1 MKRRFAQYK
10 DKKYAAMI
18 PDVIEN
24 KLMAKTEDN
33 TTVITLYGVIG
44 SWHDDISANMVV
56 AMLDEVDT
64 PNITI
69 RLNSP
74 GGEAD
79 QGISIYNRI
88 KDHPAK
94 VKIIVDGMAASAGGI
109 ICMAADELVMNTGSL
124 FMMHEAL
131 TFFFGNKNDVSKEMV
146 VLEKL
151 DEAQADI
158 FMTKANVSREEIM
171 TLLENETWFT
181 ASELVDFGLA
191 TATEDVEP
199 SAPVSAEA
207 YKKSILTR
215 FQKVEPDKK
224 TPPAA
229 SVSTSTNMLDRF
241 KRPE

>member
-10 DKKYAAMI
+10 DKKFAAMI

-24 KLMAKTEDN
+24 KLMAKVEND

-44 SWHDDISANMVV
+44 TYYDDISAEKVV
-56 AMLDEVDT
+56 SLLDEVDT

-109 ICMAADELVMNTGSL
+109 ICMAADELIMNTGSL

-131 TFFFGNKNDVSKEMV
+131 TFFFGNKSDVSKEMI

-151 DEAQADI
+151 DEAQAEI
-158 FMTKANVSREEIM
+158 FMTKAKVSREEIM
-171 TLLENETWFT
+171 TLLKNETWFT

-191 TATEDVEP
+191 TEEKKVQP
-199 SAPVSAEA
+199 PAPVSAEA

-215 FQKVEPDKK
+215 FQKVEPDTQ

-229 SVSTSTNMLDRF
+229 STNMLDRF
-241 KRPE
+241 KRAD

>member
-1 MKRRFAQYK
+1 MKKRFAYK
-10 DKKYAAMI
+10 DKKYAAMM
-18 PDVIEN
+18 PDVSEK
-24 KLMAKTEDN
+24 KLMAKAEDD

-44 SWHDDISANMVV
+44 TWYDDISAEDVV
-56 AMLDEVDT
+56 AILDEIDT

-131 TFFFGNKNDVSKEMV
+131 TFFFGNKTDVSKKME

-151 DEAQADI
+151 DQAQADI

-191 TATEDVEP
+191 TEEKEVQPP
-199 SAPVSAEA
+199 SPISAEA

-215 FQKVEPDKK
+215 FQKVEPDTQ

-229 SVSTSTNMLDRF
+229 STNILDRF
-241 KRPE
+241 KRAD